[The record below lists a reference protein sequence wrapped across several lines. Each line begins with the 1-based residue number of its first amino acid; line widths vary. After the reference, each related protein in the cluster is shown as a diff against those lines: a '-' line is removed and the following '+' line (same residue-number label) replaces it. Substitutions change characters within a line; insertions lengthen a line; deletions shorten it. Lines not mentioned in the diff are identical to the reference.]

1 MRIYGA
7 FRSPTFLYENRW
19 KMIKF
24 LCITYYGKNFYT
36 APMGNVLSSPYLDHL
51 ATLLVVLMKICTKQ
65 LVSASI
71 LFIKVKYNSQRLCKN
86 SGPMTF
92 HFAYQCPTPKT
103 SPLGGCPM
111 VEKSW
116 ILHWAQ
122 HHRKGRFRTTCCPKF
137 LHDEK
142 CFLRK
147 FFSDDVYL
155 LGLSRAIIEILALDV
170 FSRLCPKIL
179 IIDHRSTLV
188 I

>member
-103 SPLGGCPM
+103 SPLGACPM

-116 ILHWAQ
+116 IRHCSVDYIKKLM
-122 HHRKGRFRTTCCPKF
+122 
-137 LHDEK
+137 
-142 CFLRK
+142 
-147 FFSDDVYL
+147 
-155 LGLSRAIIEILALDV
+155 
-170 FSRLCPKIL
+170 
-179 IIDHRSTLV
+179 
-188 I
+188 

>member
-1 MRIYGA
+1 MQRYFLLKRLQGKSNFFLSLQKFSSLMRIYGA

-24 LCITYYGKNFYT
+24 LCITYYGKKFYT
-36 APMGNVLSSPYLDHL
+36 TPMGNVLSSPYLDHL

-103 SPLGGCPM
+103 SPLGACPM

-116 ILHWAQ
+116 IRHCNQ
-122 HHRKGRFRTTCCPKF
+122 G
-137 LHDEK
+137 
-142 CFLRK
+142 
-147 FFSDDVYL
+147 
-155 LGLSRAIIEILALDV
+155 
-170 FSRLCPKIL
+170 
-179 IIDHRSTLV
+179 STK
-188 I
+188 